1 MILYLKFLA
10 YVSNGADFEIC
21 KKQNLFKKKKTCSS
35 FVTLCTFEIKSRKQ
49 FSASWC
55 GFIVPF

>member
-21 KKQNLFKKKKTCSS
+21 KNKFVFKKTKN
-35 FVTLCTFEIKSRKQ
+35 LL
-49 FSASWC
+49 
-55 GFIVPF
+55 

>member
-21 KKQNLFKKKKTCSS
+21 KKQNLFKKKKQKN
-35 FVTLCTFEIKSRKQ
+35 LL
-49 FSASWC
+49 
-55 GFIVPF
+55 

>member
-21 KKQNLFKKKKTCSS
+21 KNKICFKKKQKN
-35 FVTLCTFEIKSRKQ
+35 LL
-49 FSASWC
+49 
-55 GFIVPF
+55 